1 MNFTDIFI
9 RRPVLATVV
18 SLMVLV
24 LGLRA
29 LVELPVRQFP
39 KTENATVTV
48 TTTYYGASA
57 DLVAGFITTPI
68 ESSVAEAQGIDYLTS
83 DSVTGTST
91 VTAYLR
97 LNYDSNRAQSEISS
111 KVNAVLNQL
120 PTGTQQPVITVQ
132 VGEQTAGMY
141 IGFNSETLAANQITD
156 YVIRVVQPK
165 LQAVP
170 GVQRAQL
177 LGGRQY
183 ALRAWLDPAKLA
195 ANGVTAADV
204 ATALQNNNYLSALG
218 TTKGQMVSVDLTAAT
233 DLHSAEEFKKLV
245 VKQKDGGFVRL
256 EDVGSVV
263 LGAEDYE
270 SDVAFKGKSAV
281 FLAINVAP
289 EANILTVMET
299 IRKLFPEIQAQL
311 PAGLHAEI
319 GYDAT
324 GYINAAI
331 RDVVRT
337 IFETLL
343 IVTVVIFLF
352 LGSLRSVIVPV
363 IAMPLSLI
371 GAFFIMLALGYTI
384 NLLTLLALV
393 LAIGLVVDDA
403 IIVVENVDRHM
414 KLGQPPYEAA
424 IMAARELAGPI
435 IAISVV
441 LVAVYVPIGFQGGLT
456 GSLFSEFAFTLAG
469 AVAVSALIALT
480 LSPMMCAR
488 FFKMEHGGGGSRLVA
503 MIDRNFERVTGLYHR
518 LLHSMLNAWKTV
530 VIFGAVIIVLIGVM
544 MELPMLGVSAKSE
557 LAPPEDQSFMFYI
570 ATGAANASIEQMAGY
585 QRQAFASLSTIPEY
599 ENAFQF
605 VGQGTGTSNTGFGGI
620 ILKDYSKRS
629 RGAPAI
635 QQELQQ
641 RANQIAGANVF
652 WINPPS
658 LPGSNGGY
666 PIQFVIQSPAPF
678 SELYEVAQAVLA
690 KAQATGKFYVLDNSL
705 KIDKPQSTMVVDRN
719 KVALLGLTMKDLG
732 GALSSM
738 LGGGYVDYFSI
749 SGRSYKVIP
758 QVLQVQRLNP
768 SQVENY
774 YIRAA
779 SGDVVPAS
787 TVVSF
792 RTDTVPE
799 SISHFQR
806 LNSATIQ
813 GVYGGTQGEALE
825 TLSKIAA
832 ETLPQGYTIDY
843 GGESRQFKQETGGF
857 LATLGF
863 AIIII
868 FLVLAAQ
875 FESFRDPLVVM
886 MSVPMAIFGAVV
898 FLFLGF
904 ATLNVYTQVGLV
916 TLVGLIAKH
925 GILIVQFA
933 NEQQREGHAK
943 RAAIEAAAT
952 IRLRPI
958 LMTSASMV
966 VGVIPLLIATGAG
979 AVGRYHMGLVIFTG
993 ISIGTL
999 FTLFVVPAM
1008 YMFIGSEHQKQVP
1021 STPPPTPP
1029 GIAAAH

>member
-18 SLMVLV
+18 SLLVLV

-29 LVELPVRQFP
+29 LVSLPIRQFP

-48 TTTYYGASA
+48 TTQYYGASA
-57 DLVAGFITTPI
+57 ELVAGFITTPI

-83 DSVTGTST
+83 ASVTGAST
-91 VTAYLR
+91 VTAHLR

-120 PTGTQQPVITVQ
+120 PNGTQQPVITVQ

-141 IGFNSETLAANQITD
+141 IGFNSETLPTNQITD

-177 LGGRQY
+177 LGARQY

-204 ATALQNNNYLSALG
+204 SAALQANNYLSALG
-218 TTKGQMVSVDLTAAT
+218 TTKGQMVSVDLTADT
-233 DLHSAEEFKKLV
+233 DLHSADEFRMLV
-245 VKQKDGGFVRL
+245 VKQKAGALVRL
-256 EDVGSVV
+256 QDLGTVE

-270 SDVAFKGKSAV
+270 SDVAFKGTRSI
-281 FLAINVAP
+281 FIAINVAP
-289 EANILTVMET
+289 EANILAVMQA
-299 IRKLFPEIQAQL
+299 IRKVFPDIQAQL
-311 PAGLHAEI
+311 PAGLHGQI
-319 GYDAT
+319 GFDAT
-324 GYINAAI
+324 GYINSAI
-331 RDVVRT
+331 RDVVKT
-337 IFETLL
+337 LIETLI
-343 IVTVVIFLF
+343 IVTIVIFLF
-352 LGSLRSVIVPV
+352 LGSLRSVLIPV

-371 GAFFIMLALGYTI
+371 GAFFIMLSLGYTI

-403 IIVVENVDRHM
+403 IIVVENVDRHI
-414 KLGQPPYEAA
+414 KLGQPPREAA
-424 IMAARELAGPI
+424 LSAARELAGPI
-435 IAISVV
+435 VAISVV
-441 LVAVYVPIGFQGGLT
+441 LIAVYVPIGFQGGLT

-488 FFKMEHGGGGSRLVA
+488 FFKMEHEGSNRLVL
-503 MIDRNFERVTGLYHR
+503 MIDHNFERFTRLYHR
-518 LLHSMLNAWKTV
+518 VLRAMLDSWRV
-530 VIFGAVIIVLIGVM
+530 VVAFGAVVIVLIALMMALPLMGVM
-544 MELPMLGVSAKSE
+544 AKSE
-557 LAPPEDQSFMFYI
+557 LAPAEDQGAMFYI
-570 ATGAANASIEQMAGY
+570 GTGAPNASIEQMAGY
-585 QRQAFASLSTIPEY
+585 QRQAFQALSSIPEY
-599 ENAFQF
+599 ENSFQF
-605 VGQGTGTSNTGFGGI
+605 AGSGTGASNSAFGGI

-629 RGAPAI
+629 RNATAI
-635 QQELQQ
+635 RMDLQQ
-641 RANQIAGANVF
+641 RVNQIAGANMF

-658 LPGSNGGY
+658 LPGSSGGY
-666 PIQFVIQSPAPF
+666 PVQFIIQTAAPF
-678 SELYEVAQAVLA
+678 TELYEVSQAVLA
-690 KAQATGKFYVLDNSL
+690 QAQATGKFYVLDNSL
-705 KIDKPQSTMVVDRN
+705 RIDKPQATMVVDRD
-719 KVALLGLTMKDLG
+719 KVALLGITMKDLG

-738 LGGGYVDYFSI
+738 LGGGYVNYFSI
-749 SGRSYKVIP
+749 AGRSYKVIP
-758 QVLQVQRLNP
+758 QVLQQDRLNP
-768 SQVENY
+768 DQVANY
-774 YIRAA
+774 YVPTAT
-779 SGDVVPAS
+779 GGVVPAS
-787 TVVSF
+787 TVIAF
-792 RTDTVPE
+792 KTQTVPE
-799 SISHFQR
+799 SVTHFQR

-813 GVYGGTQGEALE
+813 GVFGGTQGEALG
-825 TLSKIAA
+825 LLHKIAA
-832 ETLPQGYTIDY
+832 ETLPQGYTLDY
-843 GGESRQFKQETGGF
+843 GGESRQFMQESGGF
-857 LATLGF
+857 IATLSF

-933 NEQQREGHAK
+933 NEQQLAGKSKRE
-943 RAAIEAAAT
+943 AIEAAAT

-958 LMTSASMV
+958 LMTTAAMV
-966 VGVIPLLIATGAG
+966 FGVVPLLIATGAG
-979 AVGRYHMGLVIFTG
+979 AVGRNHMGLVIFTG
-993 ISIGTL
+993 ITIGTF

-1008 YMFIGSEHQKQVP
+1008 YMFLGAEHHKGAASENAQIVAGQPLPH
-1021 STPPPTPP
+1021 
-1029 GIAAAH
+1029 